1 MVEIVPL
8 WIFDFLGLCRTVADP
23 AIFIVATPIGNLDDM
38 TPRALATLR
47 HVDLIA
53 AEDTRNTRK
62 LLTHF
67 GINGKELI
75 SYHDHVEV
83 TRSEQ
88 LVERLKAHGMTLA
101 LVSDAGTPCVAD
113 PGYRLVNLAK
123 KQGIKVHP
131 VPGASALT
139 SLISASGLPSDRVMF
154 VGFLPTK
161 ESDLRREIQSWT
173 VSRSSIVYFE
183 PTRRLE
189 TSLSLI
195 AEIHPNAEVSIGR
208 ELTKLYEEIE
218 TMPVAEAVEWVRNHS
233 ILKGEAVVMVYLG
246 ESSQGDA
253 GEEMQSVATHV
264 QQAARRGF
272 AAGKS
277 LKDLLKELGG
287 LGLQRSELYQML
299 LDIKQSLD
307 ASED

>member
-1 MVEIVPL
+1 MAE
-8 WIFDFLGLCRTVADP
+8 P
-23 AIFIVATPIGNLDDM
+23 AIFVVATPIGNLDDFS
-38 TPRALATLR
+38 PRGLATLR
-47 HVDLIA
+47 QVDLIA

-83 TRSEQ
+83 ARSEQ
-88 LVERLKAHGMTLA
+88 LVARLKSQGLTMA

-113 PGYRLVNLAK
+113 PGYRLVRLAK
-123 KQGIKVHP
+123 LSGLKVHP

-161 ESDLRREIQSWT
+161 DSDLRREIQSWKVT
-173 VSRSSIVYFE
+173 RSSIVFFE

-189 TSLSLI
+189 SSLSLI
-195 AEIHPNAEVSIGR
+195 ADIYPLAEVSIGR
-208 ELTKLYEEIE
+208 ELTKIYEEIE
-218 TMPVAEAVEWVRNHS
+218 TRPVTEAIDWVKNHA

-246 ESSQGDA
+246 EVENDEPNSESI
-253 GEEMQSVATHV
+253 ATHIEEH
-264 QQAARRGF
+264 ARRGF
-272 AAGKS
+272 AEGKS

-287 LGLQRSELYQML
+287 LGVQRSELYQML
-299 LDIKQSLD
+299 LNIKETMNDSKEEL
-307 ASED
+307 

>member
-1 MVEIVPL
+1 MAEPV
-8 WIFDFLGLCRTVADP
+8 IFV
-23 AIFIVATPIGNLDDM
+23 VATPIGNLDDL

-75 SYHDHVEV
+75 SYHDHVEA

-88 LVERLKAHGMTLA
+88 LVDRLKSHGLTLA

-113 PGYRLVNLAK
+113 PGYRLIHLAK

-139 SLISASGLPSDRVMF
+139 SLICASGLPSDRVMF

-161 ESDLRREIQSWT
+161 ESDLRREVQSWA
-173 VSRSSIVYFE
+173 VSRASIVYFE

-189 TSLSLI
+189 TSLKVI
-195 AEIHPNAEVSIGR
+195 AEIHPKAEVSIGR

-218 TMPVAEAVEWVRNHS
+218 TMSVVDALDWVKNHS
-233 ILKGEAVVMVYLG
+233 ILKGEAAVMVSLG
-246 ESSQGDA
+246 EASALDHA
-253 GEEMQSVATHV
+253 EEIQSAAAHV
-264 QQAARRGF
+264 HEAARRGF

-287 LGLQRSELYQML
+287 LGIQRSELYQML
-299 LDIKQSLD
+299 LEIKQSKDNL
-307 ASED
+307 ED